1 MDFLASVYCTESRLK
16 FVVSADE
23 CPLEIIQQPEVAV
36 INTIDDDDD
45 DEKPLPEHGYSHV
58 SSEDISKAK
67 ELYVRSS
74 EAKKLCR
81 RIRPFDLLLISYLQ
95 IQMATF
101 LSR

>member
-1 MDFLASVYCTESRLK
+1 MDFLASVYRTESRLK

-36 INTIDDDDD
+36 INTIDDDD
-45 DEKPLPEHGYSHV
+45 EKPLPEHGYSHV

-74 EAKKLCR
+74 DANKLCR